1 MMTVSVLSTGNELLH
16 GTTIDTNS
24 GRICAMLFPL
34 DLRVVTIVTAG
45 DDREGLVR
53 AFRHCLDISDIVIMT
68 GGLGPTDDDNTIAA
82 LGRMFDFNIVNDG
95 ASLAR
100 MERFFEKLGMP
111 MSRGDLKMTEVP
123 DTARVL
129 ENLSGLAPGFILREG
144 DKTIISLPGVP
155 REMSDMMQRAVIP
168 YLTVEC
174 GIAARKSLV
183 FRVIGMKESDVN
195 AAIVSMKLED
205 RGLQW
210 GITAE
215 DGIDTVTIVENGNF
229 PDAFS
234 IGEEMRG
241 LFGNKLL
248 GSAYGSPEEEILIL
262 LKELKLTLSSA
273 ESCTGGL
280 VAKRLT
286 DIPGSSDVFA
296 GGVTA
301 YANGAK
307 IRLLGVSPET
317 IEVHGAVSPETAAEM
332 AAGARSRLETDI
344 GIAVTGIAGPGGGS
358 AEKPV
363 GTVWFGLAHP
373 GGVQTTTRTITGD
386 RGRVRTIS
394 SLIALELIREYLL
407 EQKGGAVV

>member
-1 MMTVSVLSTGNELLH
+1 MMTVSVLSTGNELLY

-34 DLRVVTIVTAG
+34 DLRVVTIVAAG

-53 AFRHCLDISDIVIMT
+53 AFRHCLDISDTVIIT

-144 DKTIISLPGVP
+144 GKTIISLPGVP

-174 GIAARKSLV
+174 GIATRRSLA

-215 DGIDTVTIVENGNF
+215 DGIDTVTIVENGSF
-229 PDAFS
+229 PDAYS

-241 LFGNKLL
+241 LFGIRLL
-248 GSAYGSPEEEILIL
+248 GSAYGSPEEEILSL

-286 DIPGSSDVFA
+286 DIPGSSDVFV
-296 GGVTA
+296 GGVTV

-317 IEVHGAVSPETAAEM
+317 LEAHGAVSPETAAEM

-363 GTVWFGLAHP
+363 GTVWFGLAHS
-373 GGVQTTTRTITGD
+373 GGVQTAARTITGD

-407 EQKGGAVV
+407 EQKGGVVV

>member
-1 MMTVSVLSTGNELLH
+1 MTVSVLSTGNELLY

-34 DLRVVTIVTAG
+34 DLRVVTIVAAG

-53 AFRHCLDISDIVIMT
+53 AFRHCLDISDTVIIT

-95 ASLAR
+95 ASLSR

-144 DKTIISLPGVP
+144 GKTIISLPGVP

-174 GIAARKSLV
+174 GIAARRSLA

-215 DGIDTVTIVENGNF
+215 DGIDTVTIVENGSF
-229 PDAFS
+229 PDAYS

-241 LFGNKLL
+241 LFGIRLL
-248 GSAYGSPEEEILIL
+248 GSAYGSPEEEILSL

-286 DIPGSSDVFA
+286 DIPGSSDVFV
-296 GGVTA
+296 GGVTV

-317 IEVHGAVSPETAAEM
+317 LEAHGAVSPETAAEM

-363 GTVWFGLAHP
+363 GTVWFGLAHS
-373 GGVQTTTRTITGD
+373 GGVQTAARTITGD

-407 EQKGGAVV
+407 EQKGGVVV